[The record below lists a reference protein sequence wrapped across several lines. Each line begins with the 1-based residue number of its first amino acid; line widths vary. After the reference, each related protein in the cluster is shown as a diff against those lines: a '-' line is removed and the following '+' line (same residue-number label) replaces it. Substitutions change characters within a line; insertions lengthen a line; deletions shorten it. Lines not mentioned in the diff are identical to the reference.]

1 MPVSDTLGN
10 RDKAEIAFSGNYF
23 EVTLYASA
31 AGPDTTRLNSCL
43 SHEFVA
49 CWGLK
54 KQVNNT

>member
-43 SHEFVA
+43 SQEFVA

-54 KQVNNT
+54 ST